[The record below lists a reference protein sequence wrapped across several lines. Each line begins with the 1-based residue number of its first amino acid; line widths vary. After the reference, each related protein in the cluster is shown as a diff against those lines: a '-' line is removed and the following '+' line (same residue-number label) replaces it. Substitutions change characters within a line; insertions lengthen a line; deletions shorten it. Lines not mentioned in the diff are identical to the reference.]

1 MKRAAAFTRAFSP
14 YRKRH
19 FVHGED
25 GGLFPSWALT
35 GRYLTDERIEN
46 AILGRLV
53 LAYLA
58 ATSTKALGLDIDDHG
73 GRGAAYLAGLYDAII
88 GRLGGVCPSFVAASP
103 RGLHAWYFL
112 DSPFPFRILEARAR
126 ELLHGLPV
134 EIRPTPAAGLRIPAE
149 TRVLSPDNLRPVHED
164 FNAAVAEA
172 LETRAYHAA
181 EILGEGVMPE
191 AMRLTLKE
199 RRGRMA
205 WGSLHRVETDAYP
218 ITAGTTNEALKR
230 LIPVYRSA
238 GLPKAEAVAR
248 FKALLDPG
256 YTGELNNWRR
266 LYKRVES
273 FYRRPGTYYERP
285 RGATVDLFADS
296 IGETLAELWDGD
308 KRRGRGAY
316 HVQARRER
324 IKRLASGIVSWTT
337 YVSETMR
344 IPAERAAWGYLYP
357 YFTKNRAEGY
367 FPLPKNLLFRLDKN
381 YHHIFPFLQDVG
393 FLEPA
398 PYPYVPGAGICRY
411 YRVNTMGFS

>member
-1 MKRAAAFTRAFSP
+1 MTKQACDFDSGIRRFESCHPNHIAARCALRPHTCIHVWGRVRFAAA
-14 YRKRH
+14 
-19 FVHGED
+19 
-25 GGLFPSWALT
+25 PSSSL
-35 GRYLTDERIEN
+35 E
-46 AILGRLV
+46 
-53 LAYLA
+53 
-58 ATSTKALGLDIDDHG
+58 K
-73 GRGAAYLAGLYDAII
+73 
-88 GRLGGVCPSFVAASP
+88 PPAAS
-103 RGLHAWYFL
+103 LQK
-112 DSPFPFRILEARAR
+112 
-126 ELLHGLPV
+126 
-134 EIRPTPAAGLRIPAE
+134 T
-149 TRVLSPDNLRPVHED
+149 
-164 FNAAVAEA
+164 
-172 LETRAYHAA
+172 
-181 EILGEGVMPE
+181 
-191 AMRLTLKE
+191 
-199 RRGRMA
+199 
-205 WGSLHRVETDAYP
+205 SLHRVETDAYP